1 MKKITESLKTL
12 FLIALGSAV
21 YAAATQFFIFSN
33 DLFLGGTSGLSVILS
48 HFFPHFSSGEFLMII
63 NISLMILALIILGR
77 GMAVKTLIG
86 STLTTVFIGILEKMT
101 PRGTPLIANPV
112 LSALIGASLI
122 AVGSALLFY
131 IDSSSGGTDIIA
143 LIIKKYSS
151 IRIGRALLIA
161 DVLIVVIGALVSPL
175 SIAIASVIGLL
186 VKTLGIDAVTGFI
199 VRAKNRV

>member
-33 DLFLGGTSGLSVILS
+33 NLFLGGTSGLSVILS

-63 NISLMILALIILGR
+63 NISLMVLALIILGR

-86 STLTTVFIGILEKMT
+86 STFTTVFIGILEKT
-101 PRGTPLIANPV
+101 APQNAPFVPNPI

-131 IDSSSGGTDIIA
+131 IASSSGGTDIIA

-175 SIAIASVIGLL
+175 SVAVASVIGLL